1 MASNASQMSPFESAI
16 CPTKLLLARDRP
28 NTAQGVEQV
37 VRYTEYGGITQVL
50 DAT

>member
-1 MASNASQMSPFESAI
+1 MPSNASQMSPFESAI

-37 VRYTEYGGITQVL
+37 VSLEPFAGIQLGL

>member
-1 MASNASQMSPFESAI
+1 MASSASQMSPFESAI

-37 VRYTEYGGITQVL
+37 VRYTEFDGIMQVL